1 MKIFSI
7 NPILLTIAV
16 LTGSI
21 YSCSQQEGIGG
32 NSNIKGKILV
42 NYYNDDYSMLLSDK
56 PAPAKDEDVYII
68 YGNDSTIGDKTTTSY
83 SGDFEFNYLWPG
95 NYKLYYYTK
104 DSTEV
109 SSDKIEKIKEITLG
123 KNETL
128 TLESITINKSL
139 KWDEGTS
146 SIKGTIWV
154 INYKNTSEYPN
165 LKVKDITLAQDQD
178 IYIQYGKHPF
188 YDKRIAT
195 SSDGTFIFQN
205 LIKGKYRIFYYSEDI
220 TGHTAMIVKES
231 EIEIKENNQ
240 YVEIKDT
247 IEKL

>member
-7 NPILLTIAV
+7 KPFFISIAV
-16 LTGSI
+16 LSGLS

-42 NYYNDDYSMLLSDK
+42 NYYNDDFTLLLSDK
-56 PAPAKDEDVYII
+56 PVPARDEDVYII

-83 SGDFEFNYLWPG
+83 TGDFEFNYLWPG
-95 NYKLYYYTK
+95 NYRIYYYTK
-104 DSTEV
+104 DSTGI
-109 SSDKIEKIKEITLG
+109 SPDKIEKVKNITLG
-123 KNETL
+123 KNETFTMGSL
-128 TLESITINKSL
+128 SINKSL
-139 KWDEGTS
+139 EWNEGTS

-165 LKVKDITLAQDQD
+165 LKIKDITRAQDQD
-178 IYIQYGKHPF
+178 VYIQYGNHPF

-195 SSDGTFIFQN
+195 SSDGTFLFQN
-205 LIKGKYRIFYYSEDI
+205 LIKGNYKIFYYSEDI
-220 TGHTAMIVKES
+220 TGGTAMIVLDKT
-231 EIEIKENNQ
+231 IEIKEDNQ